1 MVTNT
6 QKLLLAAPMSFIAGY
21 VDAITIA
28 RFSIFASMHTGNLLK
43 LGQSMLGGV
52 DYFWII
58 VVTLSRSVGIFTLQ
72 MLESRYK
79 YGTTIVTPFLFVAIL
94 GMESVHYLHTFVLQ
108 TEELPYNRKWEVCVI
123 AVVFGVQAAVSM
135 HGCIKSPTSMATGHI
150 TKLTGAFVKIVNREH
165 VDVNGLLVS
174 VTVTMG
180 ICLGALI
187 GNVLNRITKGTVF
200 GEFLLTPTTLVFCLL
215 IVMDDVWSS
224 PQANSQRLLDM
235 VFEESDESKI
245 EQSRTRTAVQRTTY
259 SCMKVL
265 LGVAVFVGCYAGVWW
280 VKEQIIQMQQ

>member
-135 HGCIKSPTSMATGHI
+135 HGCVKSPTSMATGHLN
-150 TKLTGAFVKIVNREH
+150 KLTGACVKIANREH
-165 VDVNGLLVS
+165 VDVSGLLVS
-174 VTVTMG
+174 VIVVMG
-180 ICLGALI
+180 ICSGALA
-187 GNVLNRITKGTVF
+187 GNVLNRVTQGTVF

>member
-135 HGCIKSPTSMATGHI
+135 HGCVKSPTSMATGHLN
-150 TKLTGAFVKIVNREH
+150 KLTGACVKIANREH
-165 VDVNGLLVS
+165 VDVSGLLVS
-174 VTVTMG
+174 VIVVMG
-180 ICLGALI
+180 ICSGALA
-187 GNVLNRITKGTVF
+187 GNVLNRVTQGTVF
-200 GEFLLTPTTLVFCLL
+200 GEFLLTPTTLVFCVL
-215 IVMDDVWSS
+215 IVIDDMLSS
-224 PQANSQRLLDM
+224 PEAQSQRL
-235 VFEESDESKI
+235 FEMLLEGSEKEFSD
-245 EQSRTRTAVQRTTY
+245 TRTVTAVRRTTC

-265 LGVAVFVGCYAGVWW
+265 LGVAAFVGCYAGIWW
-280 VKEQIIQMQQ
+280 VKEQIVQMQQ